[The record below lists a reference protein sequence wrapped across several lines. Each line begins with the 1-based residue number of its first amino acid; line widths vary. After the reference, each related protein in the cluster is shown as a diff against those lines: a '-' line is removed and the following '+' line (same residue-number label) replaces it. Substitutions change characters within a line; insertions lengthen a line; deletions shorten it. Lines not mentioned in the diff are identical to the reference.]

1 MFPPR
6 ITDHDLLVSYYRR
19 AKVYVHLSFSEQYD
33 LTVMEAMA
41 CGMPVVVSQLSPIRS
56 FLTNNKDCLIVNS
69 RSNEDIYLAIEK
81 NTGHEI

>member
-1 MFPPR
+1 
-6 ITDHDLLVSYYRR
+6 
-19 AKVYVHLSFSEQYD
+19 
-33 LTVMEAMA
+33 MEAMA